1 MKSLNNWHRLN
12 QNHSLPDRISV
23 IISQIGEIYSSYF
36 DQNWFTT
43 FLGDFPMTTGQFYDI
58 RACISI
64 SEPVKADIPVIQE
77 GLKSLKVYIQLLK
90 ETIVPEIAGIS
101 NRKTSIRNMEAMSSE
116 SKTRSDIIAY
126 LLPLNLNTL
135 ENLVKELEESLPE
148 MPVSKKRINRVG
160 PPFKY

>member
-1 MKSLNNWHRLN
+1 MKSPNNWHRLN
-12 QNHSLPDRISV
+12 QNHLLPDRISE
-23 IISQIGEIYSSYF
+23 IIGRIGELYSSYF

-64 SEPVKADIPVIQE
+64 SEPVQADIPVIQE

-90 ETIVPEIAGIS
+90 ETIVPEITNIS
-101 NRKTSIRNMEAMSSE
+101 SRKTSKRNMEAMTSE
-116 SKTRSDIIAY
+116 SRTRTEIIAY

-135 ENLVKELEESLPE
+135 EDLVKELEESLPK
-148 MPVSKKRINRVG
+148 MPVSKKRINRIG
-160 PPFKY
+160 PPFRH